1 MTHRCAE
8 ISHVA
13 TKKNLL
19 RVFFQKFRVC
29 CQLLQKHCVFLLKC
43 AKKMSRILP
52 KWSKNVAYFA
62 KMLKKMSR
70 ILPKCLQKCVFCQ
83 NVQKHVAYFTKMVKK
98 MSRILPKCSK
108 KCRVFC
114 QNAQKKCSKKCRVYF
129 WTKKNVQNI
138 RDIFSGTFLLPA
150 ASGGA
155 QTARINFEK
164 RQNQKP
170 RK

>member
-19 RVFFQKFRVC
+19 RVFFQKRRVC
-29 CQLLQKHCVFLLKC
+29 CQISQKRCVFLLKC

-62 KMLKKMSR
+62 KMLTKMR
-70 ILPKCLQKCVFCQ
+70 FLPKCAKTRRVFYQNGQK
-83 NVQKHVAYFTKMVKK
+83 NVAYFAKMLKK

-108 KCRVFC
+108 KMFKKMSRIFLD
-114 QNAQKKCSKKCRVYF
+114 QKKCPKYTRHFFRNFFATCR
-129 WTKKNVQNI
+129 
-138 RDIFSGTFLLPA
+138 
-150 ASGGA
+150 
-155 QTARINFEK
+155 K
-164 RQNQKP
+164 RRGPDRAHKF
-170 RK
+170 